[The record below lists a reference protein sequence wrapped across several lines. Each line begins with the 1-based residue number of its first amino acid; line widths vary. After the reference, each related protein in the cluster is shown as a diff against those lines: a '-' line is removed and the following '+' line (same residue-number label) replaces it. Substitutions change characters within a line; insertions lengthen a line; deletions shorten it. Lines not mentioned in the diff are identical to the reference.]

1 MIIEKNF
8 PICWAR
14 TNYFSIRT
22 EITSNMIT
30 TNLKINKKEV
40 FSFIE
45 YFSCWAFCIPL
56 RDGSDFEICFHVTL
70 STSYSFQHESKNHS
84 VFFMNCEWRLF
95 SWGGEPKMGWELW
108 HVNGDSW
115 QGINVGGG
123 GGSLFEIGLSP
134 WGFMNQRIFTGTI
147 FFSDGPTFNKREFLR
162 ILYHNKAFVIVLC

>member
-1 MIIEKNF
+1 MSLYCPHHTSCAVIIEKNF

-123 GGSLFEIGLSP
+123 GKPIWNRP
-134 WGFMNQRIFTGTI
+134 FTMGTYEPKDFCWNN
-147 FFSDGPTFNKREFLR
+147 FFSQMDQPLIGGNF
-162 ILYHNKAFVIVLC
+162 